1 MLMTALMIVP
11 AALSSA
17 AVILYNALS
26 KQSRSQAPTLLPVS
40 GSSTDHRTSDPVQLV
55 KAADAKPAAIHP
67 QPATVHAHA
76 STAQVVTTT
85 LPHPGAIPAGKVGRL
100 VPSAKADNRTGSHA
114 ISAKGSTNGTTGG
127 AITRGTQPPPKTSPR
142 TSPAS
147 RANGDSDTQQLAATT
162 RAASL
167 ALQQRQDQQAAA
179 AAQAA
184 KERGKLQQQ
193 QAAAA
198 AQAAKERGKLQ
209 QQQEEDAQEAAAA
222 AARAAKERQEQQEA
236 LQAAAAA
243 QAARQRQQQQQAQE
257 AAAAAQAAKQR
268 EQALKAQAAKQLQQE
283 RAFFEGLAAAQAAR
297 QHGQQEAALRAQAA
311 AQTAKQLQ
319 QERAFFEGLAAAQ
332 AARQHEQQEA
342 ALRAQAAAQTAK
354 QLQQERA
361 FFEGLAAAQAA
372 KQTSPSPSA
381 HPVSTS
387 TGTVGLPLPWQY
399 LHNGTVD
406 QGVDYVAPG
415 GTPLYAMGTGTI
427 IAAGISGFGPNT
439 PVLQITSGPLAGRVV
454 FYGHAGP
461 NLVPVGAH
469 VVQGQQISTVGSGIV
484 GVSNGPHLTIGFYP
498 PGPMGSGQEM
508 LKLINSRVGF
518 NTAQTAQAPTVAT
531 PPPPQGQPVSTPA
544 ASSSFAP
551 TRNTSGALNTPR
563 DFAVALLNAIG
574 APVTSQNLLAIVS
587 WETAEGGGFG
597 NRAQFN
603 PLNTTLQMP
612 GSHAI
617 NAVGVQAYTSSSQGM
632 TATINT
638 IRGGA
643 YHGIIAALKAGNS
656 AQAVERAVAASP
668 WGTGNFL
675 LL

>member
-1 MLMTALMIVP
+1 V
-11 AALSSA
+11 
-17 AVILYNALS
+17 
-26 KQSRSQAPTLLPVS
+26 
-40 GSSTDHRTSDPVQLV
+40 
-55 KAADAKPAAIHP
+55 
-67 QPATVHAHA
+67 
-76 STAQVVTTT
+76 
-85 LPHPGAIPAGKVGRL
+85 
-100 VPSAKADNRTGSHA
+100 
-114 ISAKGSTNGTTGG
+114 
-127 AITRGTQPPPKTSPR
+127 
-142 TSPAS
+142 
-147 RANGDSDTQQLAATT
+147 AATT

-179 AAQAA
+179 AAQAV
-184 KERGKLQQQ
+184 KERENRQQQ
-193 QAAAA
+193 Q
-198 AQAAKERGKLQ
+198 
-209 QQQEEDAQEAAAA
+209 EDAQEAAAA
-222 AARAAKERQEQQEA
+222 ARAAKQHQEQQEA
-236 LQAAAAA
+236 LRAAAAA
-243 QAARQRQQQQQAQE
+243 QTAKQRQQQQEAQE
-257 AAAAAQAAKQR
+257 AAAAAQAANQR
-268 EQALKAQAAKQLQQE
+268 EQALKA
-283 RAFFEGLAAAQAAR
+283 LAAAK
-297 QHGQQEAALRAQAA
+297 
-311 AQTAKQLQ
+311 TAKQLQ

-342 ALRAQAAAQTAK
+342 ALRAQAEAQAAN
-354 QLQQERA
+354 QLQKERA

-372 KQTSPSPSA
+372 KQLQQQRAFFEGLAAAQAANQLQKERAFFEGLAAAQAARQASPSSPA

-498 PGPMGSGQEM
+498 PGPMGAGQAM
-508 LKLINSRVGF
+508 LQLINSVAGF
-518 NTAQTAQAPTVAT
+518 NTGQTAQVPTVAS
-531 PPPPQGQPVSTPA
+531 PPAPQAQPVSTSA
-544 ASSSFAP
+544 TSSSFAP
-551 TRNTSGALNTPR
+551 TSTTSGALNTPR
-563 DFAVALLNAIG
+563 NFAVALLNAIG

-617 NAVGVQAYTSSSQGM
+617 NAVGVQAYTSSSQGL

-638 IRGGA
+638 LRGGA
-643 YHGIIAALKAGNS
+643 YRGIVAALKAGNS

>member
-1 MLMTALMIVP
+1 MRVHSRRWLRMLMTALMIVP

-55 KAADAKPAAIHP
+55 KAADAQPAAIHP

-85 LPHPGAIPAGKVGRL
+85 LPHPGAIPAGNVGRL

-114 ISAKGSTNGTTGG
+114 VSAKGSTNGTTGG

-142 TSPAS
+142 TSPGS
-147 RANGDSDTQQLAATT
+147 RVNGDSDTQQLAATM

-193 QAAAA
+193 Q
-198 AQAAKERGKLQ
+198 
-209 QQQEEDAQEAAAA
+209 EDAQEAAA

-243 QAARQRQQQQQAQE
+243 QAAKQRQQQQQAQE

-268 EQALKAQAAKQLQQE
+268 EQALKA
-283 RAFFEGLAAAQAAR
+283 LAAAQS
-297 QHGQQEAALRAQAA
+297 
-311 AQTAKQLQ
+311 AKQLQ

-342 ALRAQAAAQTAK
+342 ALRAQAAAQSAK

-381 HPVSTS
+381 HPASTS

-498 PGPMGSGQEM
+498 PGPMGSGKEM
-508 LKLINSRVGF
+508 LQLINSRVGF
-518 NTAQTAQAPTVAT
+518 NTAQTAQTPTVAT
-531 PPPPQGQPVSTPA
+531 PPPPQSQPVSTPA

>member
-11 AALSSA
+11 AALSSV
-17 AVILYNALS
+17 AVVLYNALS
-26 KQSRSQAPTLLPVS
+26 KQHRSQAPTLLPVS
-40 GSSTDHRTSDPVQLV
+40 GSSSDHRSSDPVQLV
-55 KAADAKPAAIHP
+55 KTAEAKPAAIHP

-76 STAQVVTTT
+76 STAQVVTTA
-85 LPHPGAIPAGKVGRL
+85 LPHPGAIPAGNVGSL

-114 ISAKGSTNGTTGG
+114 VSTQGSTNGSTNGSTKG
-127 AITRGTQPPPKTSPR
+127 ATTRGTQPPPKTTPA
-142 TSPAS
+142 TSRDS
-147 RANGDSDTQQLAATT
+147 HTNGGSDTEQVAATT

-167 ALQQRQDQQAAA
+167 ALQERQDQQAAA

-184 KERGKLQQQ
+184 RERQQKE
-193 QAAAA
+193 A
-198 AQAAKERGKLQ
+198 AQQ
-209 QQQEEDAQEAAAA
+209 AAA

-236 LQAAAAA
+236 I
-243 QAARQRQQQQQAQE
+243 E

-268 EQALKAQAAKQLQQE
+268 QQQEAAQQAAAAAQAAKEREQQEAAQQAAAAAQAAKEREQALTALAAAQTAKHLQQQRAFFEGLAAAQAARQHEQQETALQAQTARQLQQE

-297 QHGQQEAALRAQAA
+297 Q
-311 AQTAKQLQ
+311 LQ

-332 AARQHEQQEA
+332 AAQ
-342 ALRAQAAAQTAK
+342 
-354 QLQQERA
+354 
-361 FFEGLAAAQAA
+361 
-372 KQTSPSPSA
+372 QTSHSSSA

-387 TGTVGLPLPWQY
+387 TGPAGLPLPWQY
-399 LHNGTVD
+399 LHNGAVD

-427 IAAGISGFGPNT
+427 IGAGISGFGPNT
-439 PVLQITSGPLAGRVV
+439 PVLEITSGPLAGRIV

-469 VVQGQQISTVGSGIV
+469 VVQGQQISTVGAGIV

-498 PGPMGSGQEM
+498 PGPMGSGQAM
-508 LKLINSRVGF
+508 LQYINSLVGF
-518 NTAQTAQAPTVAT
+518 NTGQTAQVPTVT
-531 PPPPQGQPVSTPA
+531 PAPAPQAQSVSTSA

-551 TRNTSGALNTPR
+551 TSHTSGALNTPR

-612 GSHAI
+612 GSHPI
-617 NAVGVQAYTSSSQGM
+617 NAVGVQAYTSSSQGL
-632 TATINT
+632 TATVNT
-638 IRGGA
+638 LRGGA
-643 YHGIIAALKAGNS
+643 YRGIIAALRAGNS

-668 WGTGNFL
+668 WGTGSFL
-675 LL
+675 LLA